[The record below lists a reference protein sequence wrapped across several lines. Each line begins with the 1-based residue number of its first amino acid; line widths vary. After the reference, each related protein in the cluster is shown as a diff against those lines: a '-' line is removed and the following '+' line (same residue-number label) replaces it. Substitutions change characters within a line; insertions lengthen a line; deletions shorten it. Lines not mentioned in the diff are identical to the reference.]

1 MLFNYLDKKSDWMKF
16 LRFKNK
22 ADSLNQ
28 DISIKTGFLDDENKV
43 VELKGEILDYFNAD
57 IKSILEKTVETH
69 SLEDI
74 EILSPT
80 EPSKIVCI
88 GLNYK
93 DHAAELNLE
102 LPESPV
108 IFIKPSTTVNRTGGI
123 IIYPKISKQVDYEGE
138 LAVVIGKTTK
148 QVSVEEADNHIFGY
162 TVINDVTARDFTL
175 GDGQWTRG
183 KSCDG
188 FAPIGPCIETDLDPL
203 NQRIVTKVNGEIKQ
217 NSNTNQ
223 MIFSPQEIISYI
235 SQTMTLKA
243 GDVIATG
250 TPPGVGPMDADS
262 IVEVTIEDIGT
273 LKNHLIGNNE
283 QNNN

>member
-1 MLFNYLDKKSDWMKF
+1 MKF
-16 LRFKNK
+16 LRFKNNK
-22 ADSLNQ
+22 DSINNDYKL
-28 DISIKTGFLDDENKV
+28 KTGFLDDEGKV
-43 VELKGEILDYFNAD
+43 IELKGDILDYFNAD
-57 IKSILEKTVETH
+57 IETILENMVESH

-74 EILSPT
+74 DILPPT
-80 EPSKIVCI
+80 DPSKIVCI

-108 IFIKPSTTVNRTGGI
+108 IFIKPSTTVNRAGGI
-123 IIYPKISKQVDYEGE
+123 IIYPRISKQVDYEGE
-138 LAVVIGKTTK
+138 LAVVIGKDAM

-175 GDGQWTRG
+175 KDGQWTRG

-223 MIFSPQEIISYI
+223 MIFSPQEIISYV

-273 LKNHLIGNNE
+273 LKNHLVRNNE

>member
-1 MLFNYLDKKSDWMKF
+1 MKF
-16 LRFKNK
+16 LRFKNNK
-22 ADSLNQ
+22 DSINNDYKL
-28 DISIKTGFLDDENKV
+28 KTGFLDDEGKV
-43 VELKGEILDYFNAD
+43 IELKGDILDYFNAD
-57 IKSILEKTVETH
+57 IETILENMVESH

-74 EILSPT
+74 DILPPT
-80 EPSKIVCI
+80 DPSKIVCI

-108 IFIKPSTTVNRTGGI
+108 IFIKPSTTVNRAGGI
-123 IIYPKISKQVDYEGE
+123 IIYPRISKQVDYEGE
-138 LAVVIGKTTK
+138 LAVVIGKDAM
-148 QVSVEEADNHIFGY
+148 QLSVEEADNHIFGY

-175 GDGQWTRG
+175 KDGQWTRG

-223 MIFSPQEIISYI
+223 MIFSPQEIISYV

-273 LKNHLIGNNE
+273 LKNHLVRNNE